1 MTSGL
6 LTTNIVTTGDWR
18 SGYYPVTTS
27 LVTTGGPVTTGDWRN
42 PVTTNLVT
50 TGGPMSTGRPLT
62 SGDITTNVMT
72 SGPITT
78 NQVTTLRYATTS
90 GTGVLVFY
98 ATVESCG
105 ITVESCVEAC
115 GSGKVVKCLCENG
128 DPVILCDTTTS
139 NSGKLIV
146 SVSLLVLSL
155 FA

>member
-6 LTTNIVTTGDWR
+6 ITTNIVTTGDWR
-18 SGYYPVTTS
+18 SGYYPVTT
-27 LVTTGGPVTTGDWRN
+27 
-42 PVTTNLVT
+42 NLVT
-50 TGGPMSTGRPLT
+50 TGGGTTGGPVSTGRLLTSGDITTNPLT
-62 SGDITTNVMT
+62 SGDITTNVVT

-90 GTGVLVFY
+90 GTGVLVFN

-105 ITVESCVEAC
+105 ITVESCVDAC

-128 DPVILCDTTTS
+128 DPVLLCDTTTS

-146 SVSLLVLSL
+146 GVSLLVLSL
-155 FA
+155 FAG